1 MQFGV
6 LQFFSWPQR
15 RVPLP
20 TVYERAFD
28 RVHVMEETGYDAVW
42 LAEHHF
48 STYSVCRRFTSWAPI
63 SRPARSVCG
72 SAPPCR

>member
-28 RVHVMEETGYDAVW
+28 RVRVMEDTGYDAVW

-48 STYSVCRRFTSWAPI
+48 STYSVCPSIHLMGTHIAAQTQR
-63 SRPARSVCG
+63 
-72 SAPPCR
+72 